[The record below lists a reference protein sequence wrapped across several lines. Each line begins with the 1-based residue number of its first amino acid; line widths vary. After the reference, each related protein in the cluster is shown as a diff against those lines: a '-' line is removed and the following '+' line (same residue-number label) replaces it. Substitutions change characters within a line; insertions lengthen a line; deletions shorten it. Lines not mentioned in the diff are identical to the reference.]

1 MLTKFYLELSEKME
15 FASCLQKRRKNNRFG
30 DDFGA
35 PSVASK
41 MTIMLKS
48 IQTKKKAEN
57 ATKKVNSGNPKKYS
71 TCYCVAQNSY

>member
-48 IQTKKKAEN
+48 LQTKKKLKMQQ
-57 ATKKVNSGNPKKYS
+57 KKLILEIQRNIQPVI
-71 TCYCVAQNSY
+71 V